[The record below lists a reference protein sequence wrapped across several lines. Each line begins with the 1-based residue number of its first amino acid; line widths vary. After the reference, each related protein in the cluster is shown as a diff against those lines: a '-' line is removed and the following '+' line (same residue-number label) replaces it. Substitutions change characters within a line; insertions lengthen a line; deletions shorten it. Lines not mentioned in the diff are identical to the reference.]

1 MVRQRLILVGLLAL
15 AAGCE
20 ARDVAPVKAS
30 RPNRYEIGRV
40 ASAQEV
46 AAVNIDA
53 NPAGAGL
60 PSGQGT
66 AAAGATIFA
75 GKCAACHGAHGEGI
89 PPFPALIGKVP
100 APGFVF
106 ASDAKA
112 VKTIGNYWPYATT
125 LYDYIHRAMP
135 FTAPGSLKPDEVY
148 SLVAYLLSENGIV
161 PATAVIDATSLP
173 KVIMPAKRYFVTDN
187 RTGGATFR

>member
-1 MVRQRLILVGLLAL
+1 MLTGLLVVT
-15 AAGCE
+15 AGCE

-40 ASAQEV
+40 ASAQEI
-46 AAVNIDA
+46 AAVDIDA

-60 PSGQGT
+60 PPGQGT

-75 GKCAACHGAHGEGI
+75 AKCAGCHGAHGEGI
-89 PPFPALIGKVP
+89 PPYPTLIGKVP

-106 ASDAKA
+106 ARDAKA
-112 VKTIGNYWPYATT
+112 VKSIGNYWPYATT

-135 FTAPGSLKPDEVY
+135 FTAPGSLNPDEVY

-161 PATAVIDATSLP
+161 PATAVIDAASLP
-173 KVIMPAKRYFVTDN
+173 KVTMPAKRYFVTDN